1 MSQRG
6 FLVVVLGFAH
16 AGSACG
22 SSVEPNEEPAAGASV
37 TAGSGGAGHEAG
49 AAGETAAAGAGQ
61 GGTSGNVNAAG
72 SSSEPAGNA
81 GQTGNQAG
89 NGGQAG
95 APTWDQFL
103 EQDYCRRA
111 CTEEM
116 ALPCYTGKTTL
127 VGCQD
132 DCVQRW
138 LGLYVRCPDEV
149 VALTRCAGEPAGFAH
164 TCVEGTVVET
174 YSLSCGDQVTAL
186 STCGA
191 GM

>member
-6 FLVVVLGFAH
+6 FLVVVLLGFAH
-16 AGSACG
+16 ASSACG

-37 TAGSGGAGHEAG
+37 TAGGGGAGLEAG

-72 SSSEPAGNA
+72 SSSGPAGDA
-81 GQTGNQAG
+81 GQTGNA
-89 NGGQAG
+89 GQAG

-116 ALPCYTGKTTL
+116 ALPCYAGKTTL
-127 VGCQD
+127 AGCQD

-138 LGLYVRCPDEV
+138 LGLYLRCPDEA
-149 VALTRCAGEPAGFAH
+149 VALTHCAGEPAGFTHA
-164 TCVEGTVVET
+164 CVEATVVET
-174 YSLSCGDQVTAL
+174 YSLSCGDQVTAV